1 MRIVSV
7 NSTTATQP
15 VFMTCPGS
23 VNVLSMG
30 NTLRYITFFS
40 ALKEFTSCHNMAG
53 AKKSYGS
60 TLYHAYKR
68 TKERTYVPAYI
79 CTYTHTHTHTYTR
92 VTAHRPTG
100 THVHSFIHT
109 STYIDTLTHTHTL
122 PTRVTTSIKIIR
134 NSVLT

>member
-1 MRIVSV
+1 M

-68 TKERTYVPAYI
+68 TKERTYVPAYL
-79 CTYTHTHTHTYTR
+79 CTYLHTHTHTR
-92 VTAHRPTG
+92 VTAHRPTS